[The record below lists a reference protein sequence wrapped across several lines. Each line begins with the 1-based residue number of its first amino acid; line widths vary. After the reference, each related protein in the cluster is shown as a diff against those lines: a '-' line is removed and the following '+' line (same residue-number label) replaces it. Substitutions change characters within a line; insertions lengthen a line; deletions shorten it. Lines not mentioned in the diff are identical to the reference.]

1 MVENYKE
8 DIKMKKV
15 FWFIL
20 TAVLT
25 AFVSCQK
32 QGPAEPVWV
41 EIPYSVSTDITKVT
55 YNNGYSQKAGDKL
68 RVRGV
73 TREDISG
80 ILEYNSGVGQ
90 WEGNL
95 RYLES
100 EGEPAVGTELTVT
113 LVHADNDDES
123 TYAHGCLGVS
133 TLAEAAEKLSLL
145 TGSTTFGSTGTVTL
159 TQQATFVQVT
169 VSFDFV
175 GTGTMVTGE
184 TSVDVTVGGD
194 HIASGTAEIAN
205 VAASGDP
212 DYEAYFFMALPG
224 GTEITEN
231 DYIEICDRKAFL
243 RNSGA
248 SSVTLAANKKY
259 TMARTVQFK
268 PELGD
273 PYWSDG
279 TYGRIA
285 HPAGIDI
292 VGIIVYVNK
301 DDSAESLAVT
311 ESTHGG
317 GHALVMAL
325 RNASSGVSWGPSQK
339 FNTNFVTTKAGTIE
353 VSNLSGYNDT
363 QAQIV
368 NANCNAARSAANY
381 RSANNDTHTGHD
393 TGWFL
398 PSVGQW
404 ICSISDFGEVNP
416 KDQWIKKDGKTT
428 YFTGNID
435 KDLAL
440 VKEGP
445 ADANLL
451 IQGLNN
457 RCEVLKN
464 QFGCD
469 YDEFGILVWDSTV
482 KPNGKYVFSDSYWTS
497 TEYSASE
504 VNRFNLGSVEQ
515 VGNKYYSTIKVQN
528 IAKSSTYAWK
538 VECPL
543 KVRPFLAF

>member
-145 TGSTTFGSTGTVTL
+145 TGSTTFGSAGTVTL

-194 HIASGTAEIAN
+194 HIASGTVEIAN

-325 RNASSGVSWGPSQK
+325 HNASSGDKWTSINAEALTPL
-339 FNTNFVTTKAGTIE
+339 VTTPAEAVAISN
-353 VSNLSGYNDT
+353 VSGFSNT
-363 QAQIV
+363 QAQ
-368 NANCNAARSAANY
+368 AGKRAPDYALNY
-381 RSANNDTHTGHD
+381 RSGEGDDHTND

-404 ICSISDFGEVNP
+404 IYSLSDFASVDPMENWFNREGKN
-416 KDQWIKKDGKTT
+416 WITLGK
-428 YFTGNID
+428 FN
-435 KDLAL
+435 DLVF

-451 IQGLNN
+451 IESLNN
-457 RCEVLKN
+457 RFEVLQN
-464 QFGCD
+464 HLGCT
-469 YDEFGILVWDSTV
+469 YDTFGILVWDGTV
-482 KPNGKYVFSDSYWTS
+482 NKYVFSDSYWTS
-497 TEYSASE
+497 TEYNDSQA
-504 VNRFNLGSVEQ
+504 VRFNLGSVEQ
-515 VGNKYYSTIKVQN
+515 KNSKYYSTLKVAA
-528 IAKSSTYAWK
+528 IAKNSTFAWK
-538 VECPL
+538 QECPL

>member
-100 EGEPAVGTELTVT
+100 EGEPAVGTELTVK

-194 HIASGTAEIAN
+194 HIASGTVEIAN

-325 RNASSGVSWGPSQK
+325 HNASSGDKWTSINAEALTPL
-339 FNTNFVTTKAGTIE
+339 VTTPAEAVAISN
-353 VSNLSGYNDT
+353 VSGFSNT
-363 QAQIV
+363 QAQ
-368 NANCNAARSAANY
+368 AGKRAPDYALNY
-381 RSANNDTHTGHD
+381 RSGEGDDHTND

-404 ICSISDFGEVNP
+404 IYSLSDFASVDPMENWFNREGKN
-416 KDQWIKKDGKTT
+416 WITLGK
-428 YFTGNID
+428 FN
-435 KDLAL
+435 DLVF

-451 IQGLNN
+451 IESLNN
-457 RCEVLKN
+457 RFEVLQN
-464 QFGCD
+464 HLGCT
-469 YDEFGILVWDSTV
+469 YDTFGILVWDGTV
-482 KPNGKYVFSDSYWTS
+482 NKYVFSDSYWTS
-497 TEYSASE
+497 TENSDSQA
-504 VNRFNLGSVEQ
+504 VRFNLGSVEEK
-515 VGNKYYSTIKVQN
+515 NSKYYSTLKVAAISKN
-528 IAKSSTYAWK
+528 STYAWK
-538 VECPL
+538 AECPL

>member
-279 TYGRIA
+279 SYGRIA
-285 HPAGIDI
+285 HEAGIEI
-292 VGIIVYVNK
+292 TGIIVYVNN
-301 DDSAESLAVT
+301 DDSAESLAIT
-311 ESTHGG
+311 ESAHGG
-317 GHALVMAL
+317 GHALVMSL
-325 RNASSGVSWGPSQK
+325 YNASSGQNWGSGDA
-339 FNTNFVTTKAGTIE
+339 NTTKVMKPANCILA
-353 VSNLSGYNDT
+353 SNVSGYENTLAETGKTAAD
-363 QAQIV
+363 
-368 NANCNAARSAANY
+368 AARNY
-381 RSANNDTHTGHD
+381 RSGEGDDHTND

-404 ICSISDFGEVNP
+404 VYSISDFAHVNP
-416 KDQWIKKDGKTT
+416 MDDWIIDANNNKWKNM
-428 YFTGNID
+428 GNFANNN
-435 KDLAL
+435 KLAYVL
-440 VKEGP
+440 EGP

-451 IQGLNN
+451 IESLND
-457 RCEVLKN
+457 RFEVLKDH
-464 QFGCD
+464 FGCT
-469 YDEFGILVWDSTV
+469 YDKIGILVYDDT
-482 KPNGKYVFSDSYWTS
+482 KKKDVFSDSYWTS
-497 TEYSASE
+497 SEYSSSDAI
-504 VNRFNLGSVEQ
+504 RFNFGSVEKM
-515 VGNKYYSTIKVQN
+515 GAKFYSTLKVVN
-528 IAKSSTYAWK
+528 ISKNSTFAWNQ
-538 VECPL
+538 ECPM

>member
-194 HIASGTAEIAN
+194 HIASGTVEIAN

-325 RNASSGVSWGPSQK
+325 HNASSGDKWTSINAEALTPL
-339 FNTNFVTTKAGTIE
+339 VTTPAEAVAISN
-353 VSNLSGYNDT
+353 VSGFSNT
-363 QAQIV
+363 QAQ
-368 NANCNAARSAANY
+368 AGKRAPDYALNY
-381 RSANNDTHTGHD
+381 RSGEGDDHTND

-404 ICSISDFGEVNP
+404 IYSLSDFASVDPMENWFNREGKN
-416 KDQWIKKDGKTT
+416 WITLGK
-428 YFTGNID
+428 FN
-435 KDLAL
+435 DLVF

-451 IQGLNN
+451 IESLNN
-457 RCEVLKN
+457 RFEVLQN
-464 QFGCD
+464 HLGCT
-469 YDEFGILVWDSTV
+469 YDTFGILVWDGTV
-482 KPNGKYVFSDSYWTS
+482 NKYVFSDSYWTS
-497 TEYSASE
+497 TEYNDSQA
-504 VNRFNLGSVEQ
+504 VRFNLGSVEQ
-515 VGNKYYSTIKVQN
+515 KNSKYYSTLKVAA
-528 IAKSSTYAWK
+528 IAKNSTFAWK
-538 VECPL
+538 QECPL

>member
-169 VSFDFV
+169 VSFDFL

-194 HIASGTAEIAN
+194 HIASGTVEIAN

-325 RNASSGVSWGPSQK
+325 HNASSGDKWTSINAEALTPL
-339 FNTNFVTTKAGTIE
+339 VTTPAEAVAISN
-353 VSNLSGYNDT
+353 VSGFSNT
-363 QAQIV
+363 QAQ
-368 NANCNAARSAANY
+368 AGKRAPDYALNY
-381 RSANNDTHTGHD
+381 RSGEGDDHTND

-404 ICSISDFGEVNP
+404 IYSLSDFASVDPMENWFNREGKN
-416 KDQWIKKDGKTT
+416 WITLGK
-428 YFTGNID
+428 FN
-435 KDLAL
+435 DLVF

-451 IQGLNN
+451 IESLNN
-457 RCEVLKN
+457 RFEVLQN
-464 QFGCD
+464 HLGCT
-469 YDEFGILVWDSTV
+469 YDTFGILVWDGTV
-482 KPNGKYVFSDSYWTS
+482 NKYVFSDSYWTS
-497 TEYSASE
+497 TENSDSQA
-504 VNRFNLGSVEQ
+504 VRFNLGSVEQ
-515 VGNKYYSTIKVQN
+515 KNSKYYSTLKVAA
-528 IAKSSTYAWK
+528 IAKNSTFAWK
-538 VECPL
+538 QECPL